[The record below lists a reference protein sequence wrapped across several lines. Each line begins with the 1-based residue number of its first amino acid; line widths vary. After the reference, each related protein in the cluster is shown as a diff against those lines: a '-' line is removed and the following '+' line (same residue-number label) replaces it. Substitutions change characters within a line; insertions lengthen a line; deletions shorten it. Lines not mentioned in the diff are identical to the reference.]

1 MTAFLWSC
9 SLTGSNKEYSWD
21 PSSLEPAVEEKKE
34 GPKVKPSHRLLI
46 KTAVLMPSAKKDEVT
61 VVQIESK
68 GYNKQ
73 AVNITF
79 PGCSVQ

>member
-9 SLTGSNKEYSWD
+9 TLTGSNKEYSWD
-21 PSSLEPAVEEKKE
+21 PSSLEPAAKEKTE
-34 GPKVKPSHRLLI
+34 GRKLKPSHQLLI

-73 AVNITF
+73 AVNI
-79 PGCSVQ
+79 